1 MTRTTRRDFT
11 KLVSLGLPLAA
22 WQAQNLE
29 AGIDSKSPQ
38 RPHVLILVFDTLSA
52 SHMSLYG
59 YPRKTT
65 PNLERFARGATTYE
79 AHYAGGNFTTPG
91 TASLLTGALPW
102 SHRAFNHAG
111 RLSTP
116 FANRNIFS
124 AFREAGYRTLA
135 YTHNMLACYLLYQ
148 CRRNIDQLLDPGAF
162 CLYDGNLAPRF
173 LSRDADTVTR
183 AFEDFLLQRGE
194 IPGSLFFSLVD
205 RVRMR
210 ALRSREIKKHLRDYP
225 RGVPELFKLTFR
237 LEDAIEGIKQTI
249 GRISAPTFAYF
260 HLLPPHEPYRPHRDF
275 VGIFQDRLRIAPK
288 PPSPFSAGVD
298 ARELQNLRTQYDEF
312 LTYTDAHI
320 GRLMDFL
327 EASGRFD
334 DTIIVFTSDH
344 GQLFERGIHGH
355 VTEVLYDPI
364 IRVPL
369 IIRTPGG
376 TAGQR
381 VSRPTSCIDVL
392 PTVLQLAGL
401 KIPEWCEGSSLHGQL
416 ETDDSNAVFAMEAK
430 QNPKD
435 APLKRAS
442 FMIRKGNHKLVC
454 YRGLQGAEETYELYD
469 LRNDPEERE
478 ARTADR
484 GTLTELRAELE
495 LEIGKHDRVR
505 T

>member
-1 MTRTTRRDFT
+1 
-11 KLVSLGLPLAA
+11 
-22 WQAQNLE
+22 
-29 AGIDSKSPQ
+29 
-38 RPHVLILVFDTLSA
+38 
-52 SHMSLYG
+52 
-59 YPRKTT
+59 
-65 PNLERFARGATTYE
+65 
-79 AHYAGGNFTTPG
+79 
-91 TASLLTGALPW
+91 
-102 SHRAFNHAG
+102 
-111 RLSTP
+111 
-116 FANRNIFS
+116 
-124 AFREAGYRTLA
+124 
-135 YTHNMLACYLLYQ
+135 
-148 CRRNIDQLLDPGAF
+148 
-162 CLYDGNLAPRF
+162 
-173 LSRDADTVTR
+173 
-183 AFEDFLLQRGE
+183 
-194 IPGSLFFSLVD
+194 
-205 RVRMR
+205 
-210 ALRSREIKKHLRDYP
+210 
-225 RGVPELFKLTFR
+225 
-237 LEDAIEGIKQTI
+237 
-249 GRISAPTFAYF
+249 
-260 HLLPPHEPYRPHRDF
+260 
-275 VGIFQDRLRIAPK
+275 
-288 PPSPFSAGVD
+288 
-298 ARELQNLRTQYDEF
+298 
-312 LTYTDAHI
+312 
-320 GRLMDFL
+320 MDFL